1 MNSEFLNY
9 TSVADALP
17 IIREK
22 MTNNKLKSKDEGV
35 ALYMDLYL
43 NNNTSPQ
50 AIYKT
55 MLTGNLPGLIEI
67 PKQMYFNNTELKFE
81 K

>member
-1 MNSEFLNY
+1 MNTEYLNY
-9 TSVADALP
+9 TSVADVLP
-17 IIREK
+17 VINEK
-22 MTNNKLKSKDEGV
+22 MTKHKLKSTDDGT

-67 PKQMYFNNTELKFE
+67 PKQMYFNNTEIKFE